1 MVTVG
6 VACRDQRRLTG
17 NGSALEVVFHDDA
30 LYKSTTLLYF
40 TYLTITRSV
49 AAGFGRHGMPQPAS
63 NDAGTALGQDGSD

>member
-30 LYKSTTLLYF
+30 LYFNMNSIAKNINSLSSLDPTPGIYV
-40 TYLTITRSV
+40 I
-49 AAGFGRHGMPQPAS
+49 QE
-63 NDAGTALGQDGSD
+63 